1 MRDRIAKELDLLK
14 KYYPDIEVKEV
25 GDSTWFK
32 IPSFVIPGEIW
43 NKTTAAVCFEAK
55 ISYPGTPPYS
65 FYVDGGLRSKD
76 NADTKPQSYEEPAT
90 TPFDGTWGRLS
101 WQHDA
106 TWNPTE
112 DLVAGSNLLNFVRSF
127 GDRLKEGL

>member
-14 KYYPDIEVKEV
+14 KYYPDTDAKEV

-32 IPSFVIPGEIW
+32 IPSFLIPGEIW
-43 NKTTAAVCFEAK
+43 NKTSAAVCFEAK
-55 ISYPGTPPYS
+55 ITYPGTPPYS
-65 FYVDGGLRSKD
+65 FYIEGGLRSKD
-76 NADTKPQSYEEPAT
+76 NADTRPKDYEEPAA
-90 TPFDGTWGRLS
+90 TPFNGTWGRFS
-101 WQHDA
+101 WQHDS